1 MKQNELLGHIVI
13 AVGETTKSPTS
24 LIFGTRRNRTAMWSR
39 WLVYLIAH
47 DYCNLS
53 YSAIG
58 RALNRDHTT
67 VLHGVKRATVEY
79 ERNAAFREAYIQ
91 ATMEVRQW
99 MEQQLSRTSTSLS
112 NSLTCQ
118 LLRSMDVRT
127 RYPQTSRVPS
137 YGQIQMTYS
146 VSTAPDMPSPRTHKS
161 SMPLHNLFD
170 APISA
175 MTGR

>member
-13 AVGETTKSPTS
+13 AVCEATKSPTS
-24 LIFGTRRNRTAMWSR
+24 LIFGTRRNHTAMWSR

-67 VLHGVKRATVEY
+67 VMHGVKRATVEY
-79 ERNAAFREAYIQ
+79 ERNAEFREAYIQ

-137 YGQIQMTYS
+137 YGRNNGLSGSLQHHR
-146 VSTAPDMPSPRTHKS
+146 PRPEPEHLS
-161 SMPLHNLFD
+161 RAVNPAGQYRNSEG
-170 APISA
+170 A
-175 MTGR
+175 